1 MLISFLTLCNI
12 YNKTILIM
20 EEFNYRKFLVEN
32 KLTRNSRLLSEGRNE
47 TLRKMISPKIGEL
60 KAALANK
67 EQKDMKLDA
76 TVDISDYLQIP
87 GMTYA
92 GIKSFNQDG
101 EVDSVLASMKSTE
114 AMQEFTSTET
124 LSEPFDIVSRLV
136 DDAEWRELLFLLP
149 HFGASNAEVENL
161 IKSTEAIDME
171 MDKST
176 YQDEEFVDTETGE
189 EYIQKRSYNP
199 VRGTTIATDLK
210 KKI

>member
-1 MLISFLTLCNI
+1 
-12 YNKTILIM
+12 M

>member
-1 MLISFLTLCNI
+1 MNDFNI
-12 YNKTILIM
+12 K
-20 EEFNYRKFLVEN
+20 KFLVEN
-32 KLTRNSRLLSEGRNE
+32 KMTRNSRLLSEGRNE

-67 EQKDMKLDA
+67 EQEDMKFDA
-76 TVDISDYLQIP
+76 TVDISDYLQLP
-87 GMTYA
+87 GMVYA

-101 EVDSVLASMKSTE
+101 EVDSVLARMKDAD
-114 AMQEFTSTET
+114 AMQEFTSIET

-176 YQDEEFVDTETGE
+176 YQDEEFIDIETGE
-189 EYIQKRSYNP
+189 EYTQKRSYNP
-199 VRGTTIATDLK
+199 VRGTTMATDLK